1 MARDKDPDETEDLE
15 DEGSDYLDW
24 EANHELVKKVL
35 GVLKPLTVHEALL
48 TLVAT
53 CDALA
58 KGSRH
63 DWDMTKVRQVLEN
76 L

>member
-1 MARDKDPDETEDLE
+1 MARSKDPDEGLE
-15 DEGSDYLDW
+15 DEGSDYLEW
-24 EANHELVKKVL
+24 EANHELVKKIL

-48 TLVAT
+48 TLVAA